1 MTPDEGRTEARPGF
15 GARSRADRDWLCRM
29 ESESR
34 TDEHESASPTSAA
47 AAPEESQPVE
57 LSPVELSPVELSPAN
72 LGSVNLSLAELVGD
86 WSDWAQTAE
95 ALGVTVT
102 RVRTLIREHQLAAA
116 VPVKGQGPKV
126 PSAFVQDGE
135 IVKGLSGLITMLHD
149 IGFGDEETI
158 RWIFTDEDLPGRPID
173 ALRENRGSEAKRRA
187 QALA

>member
-1 MTPDEGRTEARPGF
+1 MRPDEGRTEARPGF

-34 TDEHESASPTSAA
+34 TAEHASASPTSAA
-47 AAPEESQPVE
+47 AAPEEPQPVE
-57 LSPVELSPVELSPAN
+57 LSPVESSPAN
-72 LGSVNLSLAELVGD
+72 LSPVNLSLAELVGD

-126 PSAFVQDGE
+126 PAAFVQNGE